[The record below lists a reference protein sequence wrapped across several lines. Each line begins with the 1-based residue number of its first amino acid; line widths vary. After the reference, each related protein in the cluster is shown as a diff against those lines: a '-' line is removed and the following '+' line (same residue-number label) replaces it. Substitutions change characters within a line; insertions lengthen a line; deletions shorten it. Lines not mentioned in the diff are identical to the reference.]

1 MALPNGYCALPL
13 QRSCEYANACLTC
26 PMFVTTAE
34 FLPEHRRQL
43 DATRTLIERA
53 EQHGQQRVA
62 EMNRTVEKNLL
73 SIITTLDR
81 PESCSTSCTS
91 CDCATAD
98 AQRAGGTDAR

>member
-1 MALPNGYCALPL
+1 
-13 QRSCEYANACLTC
+13 
-26 PMFVTTAE
+26 MFVTTAE

-81 PESCSTSCTS
+81 PDTCGASCTS
-91 CDCATAD
+91 CDCTTTD
-98 AQRAGGTDAR
+98 TDTQQAGDTNAR